1 MEIHNDTRVDETGV
15 HEDDYKEIITDEYLP
30 RLFAPDTATW
40 LYCSGNAVLT
50 RKIPPPEDTGIN
62 GEFLGI

>member
-1 MEIHNDTRVDETGV
+1 MEIHDDTRVDET
-15 HEDDYKEIITDEYLP
+15 YKEIITDEYLP

-50 RKIPPPEDTGIN
+50 RKIPSPEDTGIN